1 MAHFILAGLFMKI
14 LASLIFLLLITAESW
29 ACPVCFSGKGASL
42 HAYRLS
48 TLFLTV
54 LPLIVIV
61 SSFYW
66 FYRQLKKKGDL

>member
-1 MAHFILAGLFMKI
+1 MKI
-14 LASLIFLLLITAESW
+14 KNVIPAKAGIHFLFFLIPSLAF